1 MEETKKNFLAKAEEH
16 GHVNQ
21 RDYVRQIVFYS
32 LLTQA
37 TKNQLKKD
45 LKRDYEE
52 IKNSESKKSEEKYF
66 N

>member
-1 MEETKKNFLAKAEEH
+1 
-16 GHVNQ
+16 
-21 RDYVRQIVFYS
+21 VFYS